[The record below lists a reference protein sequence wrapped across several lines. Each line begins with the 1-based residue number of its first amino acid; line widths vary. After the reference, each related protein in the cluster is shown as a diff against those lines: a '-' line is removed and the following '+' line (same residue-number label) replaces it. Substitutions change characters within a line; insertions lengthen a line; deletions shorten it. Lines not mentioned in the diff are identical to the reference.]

1 MKAGFCVFIISGLHI
16 YYIISS
22 LVLQA
27 KYEQFRAVGSSPG
40 MERLIDQSGDAAEG
54 IEFVVLIIPHEAREK
69 ICALTENFQLSGW
82 AFVALSYFE
91 D

>member
-1 MKAGFCVFIISGLHI
+1 MG
-16 YYIISS
+16 
-22 LVLQA
+22 
-27 KYEQFRAVGSSPG
+27 
-40 MERLIDQSGDAAEG
+40 RLIDQSGDAAEG